1 LPPHPT
7 TLSPPLPGPPVWPTA
22 YAEKRRQNEGTG
34 TPANTRKPQATRNML
49 SQLVER
55 IMYAGISWDAI
66 GYQVAV
72 VDQSCEEV
80 ISPLRFHAD
89 NFDSMID
96 FLRRESREV
105 VIDSTNG
112 LLDGML
118 IDAGL
123 TVYRA
128 ALRKPEERGLINSIP
143 ATVLAAESVSGRS
156 LLTRLESGQGT
167 HLGRDQAISDGFQ
180 AGVAAVNDQPG
191 PGRFVAH
198 DLRTSPTV
206 ALTFDD
212 GHCTPNTDQI
222 LDMQSY
228 HRVPATFFCAVIQ
241 AIYHAGHTRRIL
253 CEGSA
258 LGNHTKSLTL
268 QVDMSIPQ
276 LDENLRRTGDV
287 LASA

>member
-1 LPPHPT
+1 PT
-7 TLSPPLPGPPVWPTA
+7 HV
-22 YAEKRRQNEGTG
+22 AEKARQNDGTV
-34 TPANTRKPQATRNML
+34 TPANTRKPQAAGNML
-49 SQLVER
+49 AQPVER

-128 ALRKPEERGLINSIP
+128 ALRKPEERG
-143 ATVLAAESVSGRS
+143 
-156 LLTRLESGQGT
+156 
-167 HLGRDQAISDGFQ
+167 
-180 AGVAAVNDQPG
+180 
-191 PGRFVAH
+191 
-198 DLRTSPTV
+198 
-206 ALTFDD
+206 
-212 GHCTPNTDQI
+212 QI
-222 LDMQSY
+222 
-228 HRVPATFFCAVIQ
+228 
-241 AIYHAGHTRRIL
+241 
-253 CEGSA
+253 GSA
-258 LGNHTKSLTL
+258 S
-268 QVDMSIPQ
+268 
-276 LDENLRRTGDV
+276 
-287 LASA
+287 